1 MAKSLTVQNIKEEI
15 EYTMGRQPE
24 KYIIRL
30 VNDALLDIGSKKQHY
45 TASAKRDLIDKDR
58 WYSLTD
64 DMIDI
69 VRVEILD
76 SDDRYVS
83 IPKLADPQNILRAD
97 TDASDDSLT

>member
-1 MAKSLTVQNIKEEI
+1 MAKSLTVQNIKEEV
-15 EYTMGRQPE
+15 EYVLGRQPE

-30 VNDALLDIGSKKQHY
+30 INDAFLDIGSKKQHY

-58 WYSLTD
+58 WYALTD

-76 SDDRYVS
+76 SDDRYIV
-83 IPKLADPQNILRAD
+83 IPKLSDPQNILRAD
-97 TDASDDSLT
+97 TDESDDELT